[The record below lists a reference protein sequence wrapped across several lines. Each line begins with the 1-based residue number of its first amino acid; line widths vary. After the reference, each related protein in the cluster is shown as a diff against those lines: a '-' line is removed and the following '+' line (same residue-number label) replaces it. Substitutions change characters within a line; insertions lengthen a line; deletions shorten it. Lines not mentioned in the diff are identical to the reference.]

1 MSNITSEIQKLNQI
15 IYVLKK
21 QVISIV
27 IDNFKWPIY
36 SSILIDAPIS
46 SVWDAISKPG
56 NLNKCHPF
64 CKENT
69 VVTWSEEKSVDLI
82 QYYNGREL
90 ERIFFLWDEGKGYKL
105 MIGRRGGRQTEVHW
119 EIESVECEGKEK
131 SLLKITLYLPHLQNI
146 PVLLRWLPH
155 FFYTQ
160 PKMKRYLNSVV
171 RGFEY
176 FITTGESVDR
186 NQFGSH
192 PWFSPNSD

>member
-56 NLNKCHPF
+56 NLNNCHPF

-90 ERIFFLWDEGKGYKL
+90 ERFFFSWDEGKGYKL
-105 MIGRRGGRQTEVHW
+105 MISRRGGRQTEVHW
-119 EIESVECEGKEK
+119 EIEAVEKEK
-131 SLLKITLYLPHLQNI
+131 SILKITLYLPHLNNT
-146 PVLLRWLPH
+146 PVILRWLPH
-155 FFYTQ
+155 FLYIK
-160 PKMKRYLNSVV
+160 PKMKKYLNSVV

-176 FITTGESVDR
+176 YITTGKPVEK

-192 PWFSPNSD
+192 PWFSPKAAQ